1 MKKILTILLL
11 GSYIASVSANDAGYF
26 GLLRS
31 RDLTPF
37 GYLRLGMRPAHAIS
51 GPSGSWGIE
60 MELGYQ
66 NTWALSPEV
75 ERYLTNLPDRR
86 ELGPAEAA
94 AIRALPGE
102 NYLLDLELAQLD
114 MTFHYKFAEQWGG
127 YFTLSG
133 ASYDGGFL
141 DATIEEF
148 HDRSANRWRLA
159 GSNPGCTLFGRQ
171 GTKQLEFGARGG
183 NQSACPRATSL
194 SFKWSG

>member
-75 ERYLTNLPDRR
+75 ERYLTNL
-86 ELGPAEAA
+86 
-94 AIRALPGE
+94 
-102 NYLLDLELAQLD
+102 LDLELAQLD
-114 MTFHYKFAEQWGG
+114 MTFHYKFAEQWVGI
-127 YFTLSG
+127 S
-133 ASYDGGFL
+133 
-141 DATIEEF
+141 
-148 HDRSANRWRLA
+148 
-159 GSNPGCTLFGRQ
+159 P
-171 GTKQLEFGARGG
+171 
-183 NQSACPRATSL
+183 
-194 SFKWSG
+194 